1 MELNSHG
8 TREYIEETINK
19 YSDMV
24 YILALARTKN
34 TSDAEDIFQEVFIR
48 SIKNIN
54 KLENE
59 KHLKAWLIRV
69 TINCSKTLLTSV
81 WFKKTIPLEDELS
94 FSSPEKSNIY
104 YTVLD
109 LPIKYRTVIYLFYY
123 EDLSIKEIAKI
134 LNSKESTI
142 KSQLSR
148 GRDLLKKNLKG
159 VYINV

>member
-24 YILALARTKN
+24 YRLALARTKN

-48 SIKNIN
+48 LIKNIDN
-54 KLENE
+54 LHGEAHIKP
-59 KHLKAWLIRV
+59 WLIRV
-69 TINCSKTLLTSV
+69 TINCSKTLLTSF
-81 WFKKTIPLEDELS
+81 WFKRTTTLEDTLT
-94 FSSPEKSNIY
+94 FSTPEKSNVY
-104 YTVLD
+104 YTVLN
-109 LPIKYRTVIYLFYY
+109 LPVKYRTVIYLFYY

-134 LNSKESTI
+134 LNYNESTV

-148 GRDLLKKNLKG
+148 GRALLKNNLKG
-159 VYINV
+159 VNINV